1 MKKNNKCLFD
11 QKYTFY
17 LKNPIKNENKI
28 DEEKFNIDCKN

>member
-11 QKYTFY
+11 QKYYTFY

-28 DEEKFNIDCKN
+28 DEEKCKN